1 MQMIAK
7 RIAEL
12 RYERQLVLRALRALE
27 RLSELKEGINGV
39 DANVRPSGSPS
50 GMPHF
55 NRAEAPKEQI

>member
-27 RLSELKEGINGV
+27 RLSELKTGINEVG
-39 DANVRPSGSPS
+39 APRPSTPLPGATR
-50 GMPHF
+50 F
-55 NRAEAPKEQI
+55 RATEARKEQL

>member
-27 RLSELKEGINGV
+27 RLSELKAGIDGV
-39 DANVRPSGSPS
+39 DTTVRPSGSPS
-50 GMPHF
+50 GVPRF
-55 NRAEAPKEQI
+55 NRAEAAKEQI

>member
-27 RLSELKEGINGV
+27 RLSELKAGINDVPVTPPARVSGT
-39 DANVRPSGSPS
+39 PSEWRCVSTT
-50 GMPHF
+50 
-55 NRAEAPKEQI
+55 

>member
-27 RLSELKEGINGV
+27 RLSELKAGINGV
-39 DANVRPSGSPS
+39 EAQSRASGAPVDST
-50 GMPHF
+50 HF
-55 NRAEAPKEQI
+55 KRAEARKESI